1 MTGTFCT
8 VLMDGLINYLT
19 GGGTF
24 TAPTHL
30 YVGLANGAITAAGG
44 VTGEPSGNGYA
55 RPDAGVG
62 TSNWNASS
70 SGSASNKLAIT
81 FAQNTSSD
89 WGLINNFFVAD
100 HLTLTTGH
108 VLFYGALTTPKT
120 ITVGDTASFAASALT
135 VSIT

>member
-8 VLMDGLINYLT
+8 VLENGLINYLT

-24 TAPTHL
+24 AAPTHL
-30 YVGLANGAITAAGG
+30 WVRVANGAITAAGG

-55 RPDAGVG
+55 AQDAGVG
-62 TSNWNASS
+62 TGNWNAAS
-70 SGSASNKLAIT
+70 SGSASNKNAIT
-81 FAQNTSSD
+81 FPTNTSSD

-100 HLTLTTGH
+100 DQSLTTGH
-108 VLFYGALTTPKT
+108 VLFYGPLSVPKT
-120 ITVGDTASFAASALT
+120 ITVGDTASFAAGALT